1 MTLRKKLV
9 FKLIVILFI
18 CNYTFAQEINNFSL
32 SGKININETKYLT
45 ISNGFI
51 SSDFSEFS
59 LQNNENEVKDKNFI
73 IEGRIEYPHAFRF
86 ITNTGEISG
95 LFFLDKSTQ
104 TTQISELDLN
114 DYQLITGSKTNYEYI
129 NNYIP
134 LVKNLLIEDNRLKN
148 SWNDSIS
155 EFTKTKIRAGRKR
168 IRNEKNKILLQYIK
182 ENPDSYVGMWLFA
195 ENFSIYG
202 YNAIHEN
209 MYNSMSDK
217 LKNTY
222 CGQGL
227 NKKLKIA
234 RISSINGY
242 LPNTT
247 LLEFKGTEKNIQF
260 DSFESKYLLVD
271 FWASYCAPCIKQ
283 FPYLLELY
291 NNTSRDFFNVIAI
304 SIDEGKTIKNW
315 NSFLQKQSFPWK
327 QYLDENGF
335 AKQIFINS
343 VPANFLLNRKGQI
356 ILRDFTVDELKE
368 FLELEETEN

>member
-168 IRNEKNKILLQYIK
+168 IRNEKIK
-182 ENPDSYVGMWLFA
+182 FYF
-195 ENFSIYG
+195 
-202 YNAIHEN
+202 
-209 MYNSMSDK
+209 
-217 LKNTY
+217 
-222 CGQGL
+222 
-227 NKKLKIA
+227 
-234 RISSINGY
+234 
-242 LPNTT
+242 
-247 LLEFKGTEKNIQF
+247 NI
-260 DSFESKYLLVD
+260 
-271 FWASYCAPCIKQ
+271 
-283 FPYLLELY
+283 
-291 NNTSRDFFNVIAI
+291 
-304 SIDEGKTIKNW
+304 
-315 NSFLQKQSFPWK
+315 
-327 QYLDENGF
+327 
-335 AKQIFINS
+335 
-343 VPANFLLNRKGQI
+343 
-356 ILRDFTVDELKE
+356 
-368 FLELEETEN
+368 